1 MAYPKTFPTKEEALK
16 HIEQNPDAGFSVKR
30 TEKGYKVSPGMPK
43 IPTTGL
49 PAGKRTKRPI
59 GRVKLPR
66 VKLSRGGTLRGKGF
80 SGIY

>member
-1 MAYPKTFPTKEEALK
+1 MAYPKTFPTKKGVLE

-30 TEKGYKVSPGMPK
+30 TKTGYKVSTGMPE

-49 PAGKRTKRPI
+49 PAVKLTKR
-59 GRVKLPR
+59 PR
-66 VKLSRGGTLRGKGF
+66 VKLSRGGKGF